1 MFHGML
7 FDGTFSQAGGA
18 FHSLHFFHVRADERL
33 VRNVHPAEFNA
44 EVGRSRLQGQGN
56 GLSRMQRGTGQ
67 GGRRADSSLVST
79 CHAGMLVNELPFGKH
94 EITDFPLNSG
104 KRRHSG
110 VSSRKEEDKGRLKKS
125 RSPSSDVPCTSQ
137 QASAFPVRLF
147 SAPGWVPACAL
158 SPAFCPSR

>member
-1 MFHGML
+1 MFHGMH

-18 FHSLHFFHVRADERL
+18 FHSLHLFHVRADERL

-104 KRRHSG
+104 KRRHAG

-158 SPAFCPSR
+158 SPTFCPSR